1 MLMHLHHDDGPHPGD
16 GHAPGP
22 GHTHGPDLAAL
33 SAGWDDPRKRAMAAS
48 LGVAVLMLVGKLAAF
63 RLTGSSAILS
73 DALESV
79 IHLVATGIAAFSLWY
94 AARPADPRHPYGHGK
109 VAYFSAG
116 FEGALILVAAVGIGV
131 EAVRALSAG
140 PELQR
145 LGTGLLITG
154 ALAAVNAALG
164 YWLIRTGRQT
174 GAVVL
179 VANGQHVLT
188 DMWTSL
194 GVLVGVGLVWAT
206 GIVWLDPVVALLAG
220 ANIAWSAVKLMRE
233 AARGLMDAADAAD
246 TERLTAVLEEAVA
259 AGTIAGYHQLR
270 HRRANDGAF
279 AEVHLL
285 FDDAITLADA
295 HHGATE
301 VEAALR
307 EALGGDALVTSHL
320 EPEHH
325 EHPGGTD
332 AHPDDPLA
340 VPPDPSVT
348 YLEPGLTLVQQVNR
362 LIAVLDRTISEHE
375 RAGEDRWAALL
386 REDAARLRRGDLRGA
401 ENVLSRFGGMGSI
414 NDGSAVQHGET
425 YQLAAGIRQEA
436 RRIGLL

>member
-1 MLMHLHHDDGPHPGD
+1 MLLHTHHSPGD
-16 GHAPGP
+16 GHGQD
-22 GHTHGPDLAAL
+22 GHSQDGHSRGPDLGAL

-48 LGVAVLMLVGKLAAF
+48 LAVAVLMLVGKLAAY

-79 IHLVATGIAAFSLWY
+79 IHLVATLIAAVSLWY

-131 EAVRALSAG
+131 EAVRALLAG

-164 YWLIRTGRQT
+164 YWLIRTGRRT

-206 GIVWLDPVVALLAG
+206 GLVWLDPVVALLAG
-220 ANIAWSAVKLMRE
+220 ANIAWSAFRLMRE
-233 AARGLMDAADAAD
+233 AAFGLMDAADAAD
-246 TERLTAVLEEAVA
+246 TEQLTAALEEAIES
-259 AGTIAGYHQLR
+259 GTIAGYHQLR

-285 FDDAITLADA
+285 FPDAIALADA
-295 HHGATE
+295 HRRATT
-301 VEAALR
+301 VELALR
-307 EALGGDALVTSHL
+307 KVLGTGALVTSHL

-325 EHPGGTD
+325 EHAGPTD
-332 AHPDDPLA
+332 AHPDDPL
-340 VPPDPSVT
+340 S
-348 YLEPGLTLVQQVNR
+348 
-362 LIAVLDRTISEHE
+362 
-375 RAGEDRWAALL
+375 
-386 REDAARLRRGDLRGA
+386 GA
-401 ENVLSRFGGMGSI
+401 
-414 NDGSAVQHGET
+414 
-425 YQLAAGIRQEA
+425 
-436 RRIGLL
+436 

>member
-1 MLMHLHHDDGPHPGD
+1 
-16 GHAPGP
+16 
-22 GHTHGPDLAAL
+22 
-33 SAGWDDPRKRAMAAS
+33 MAAS
-48 LGVAVLMLVGKLAAF
+48 LAVAVVMLVGKLGAF
-63 RLTGSSAILS
+63 SLTGSSAILS

-116 FEGALILVAAVGIGV
+116 FEGALILMAAVIIGV
-131 EAVRALSAG
+131 EAVRALLAG

-145 LGTGLLITG
+145 LGTGLLITA
-154 ALAAVNAALG
+154 ALAAVNAGLG

-174 GAVVL
+174 GSVVL

-206 GIVWLDPVVALLAG
+206 GLVWLDPVVALLAG
-220 ANIAWSAVKLMRE
+220 ANIAYSAAKLMRE
-233 AARGLMDAADAAD
+233 AASGLMDSADAAD
-246 TERLTAVLEEAVA
+246 TARLTAALDAAVA
-259 AGTIAGYHQLR
+259 ARAIAGYHQLR

-285 FDDAITLADA
+285 FPDGMALSEA
-295 HHGATE
+295 HHRATE

-307 EALGGDALVTSHL
+307 IALGGDALVTSHL

-325 EHPGGTD
+325 EHPGPTD
-332 AHPDDPLA
+332 AHL
-340 VPPDPSVT
+340 PDPIT
-348 YLEPGLTLVQQVNR
+348 
-362 LIAVLDRTISEHE
+362 
-375 RAGEDRWAALL
+375 
-386 REDAARLRRGDLRGA
+386 GA
-401 ENVLSRFGGMGSI
+401 
-414 NDGSAVQHGET
+414 
-425 YQLAAGIRQEA
+425 
-436 RRIGLL
+436 